1 MGPIFNTLKTQEVLT
16 SHSLLD
22 VYRNYQTLHSVEMKT
37 STTEIETLV
46 IIYIK
51 LTC

>member
-1 MGPIFNTLKTQEVLT
+1 MGPIFNTLTIQEVLT
-16 SHSLLD
+16 SRSLLD
-22 VYRNYQTLHSVEMKT
+22 VYRNYQTLPSVKINT
-37 STTEIETLV
+37 STTETETLV